1 MHGFDQPTWT
11 IGVREVGARARL
23 RLIVGMRLLE
33 SLARDSNCVARRL
46 PSIRAVAAASGSHR
60 NTVAAAYADL
70 VSFGLIRC
78 DVGSGTFASC
88 PRLVHADS
96 HDISLLCRE
105 LELARLLAAEIGRT
119 SIPGLSAGELST
131 TGSILLHPLDQVPTT
146 DVTPYPIAP
155 SGETFTVLRSLRRGS
170 TAVVVSQSPS
180 ARRLM
185 RSAIH
190 SLHGA
195 SVGVVSFEPDAASPD
210 SIARISGDAPA
221 VLFHD
226 ADWSHGCRGI
236 ICCSLQFLLPEMKN
250 SMPAG
255 THDWRRSCG

>member
-33 SLARDSNCVARRL
+33 SLARDSNWVARRL

-60 NTVAAAYADL
+60 NTVAAAYSDL

-78 DVGSGTFASC
+78 EVGSGTFASH
-88 PRLVHADS
+88 PPPVHTDR
-96 HDISLLCRE
+96 HVVPIMCRE
-105 LELARLLAAEIGRT
+105 PELARLLAAEIGRT
-119 SIPGLSAGELST
+119 SIPGLAAGELST

-155 SGETFTVLRSLRRGS
+155 SGETLTVLRSLRRRS
-170 TAVVVSQSPS
+170 TVVVVSQSPS

-226 ADWSHGCRGI
+226 ADWSHCCRGI
-236 ICCSLQFLLPEMKN
+236 TCCILRFLLP
-250 SMPAG
+250 
-255 THDWRRSCG
+255 